1 MTSPQQTSS
10 LVPTPS
16 RAERTS
22 AAILAA
28 TREIV
33 AEGGVRALT
42 VEGVAARSGVA
53 KTSIYRRWSGRHE
66 LALAVL
72 LELVPDPAAAP
83 DFGDLRR
90 ELEHHVGRTMKVLRN
105 TPMGR
110 VLRGL
115 VSDLASDLELFA
127 AFRVQVIARRMADTQ
142 IILERAIA
150 RGEIPPGVDY
160 EFAHE
165 LLFGPVYY
173 RLLLSGEPL
182 RAKLATQLVDALLAT
197 LTAGGTPTAG
207 ETEAAVAVATS
218 GDA

>member
-1 MTSPQQTSS
+1 MTSPPSH
-10 LVPTPS
+10 TPLAPALS

-72 LELVPDPAAAP
+72 LELVPDPATVP
-83 DFGDLRR
+83 DFGDVRR
-90 ELEHHVGRTMKVLRN
+90 ELEHHVGRTIRVLRG

-150 RGEIPPGVDY
+150 RGEVPPGVDF

-182 RAKLATQLVDALLAT
+182 RTKLATQLVDALLAA
-197 LTAGGTPTAG
+197 LDAGPASTTTG
-207 ETEAAVAVATS
+207 
-218 GDA
+218 